1 MTKTSDVVAIMAGGL
16 SMTPAV
22 VDAVRAAG
30 VRSVVINNTWTL
42 MPDADCLVACDAAWW
57 HVRNPRVSPTAD
69 EFKGERVVMCQKFKV
84 TDATFE
90 KPHPILL
97 GSNSALQA
105 AWREARRGARRLLL
119 FGVDLRDD
127 ELTHHYG
134 PHKWAGPRTGPSR
147 PRFARA
153 RKAWAQFAAGE
164 DRPEVI
170 NCSERSA
177 LECFPKMAMEA
188 AFGLSVP

>member
-1 MTKTSDVVAIMAGGL
+1 MPDVVAIMAGGL

-42 MPDADCLVACDAAWW
+42 MPDADCLVACDSRWW
-57 HVRNPRVSPTAD
+57 RGRNPRVSPTAD
-69 EFKGERVVMCQKFKV
+69 EFKGERIVMCKKSPV
-84 TDATFE
+84 DDATFE
-90 KPHPILL
+90 TPHSIHL

-105 AWREARRGARRLLL
+105 AYRETKRGAKRLLL

-127 ELTHHYG
+127 ELVHHYG
-134 PHKWAGPRTGPSR
+134 PHAFALGNPTR
-147 PRFARA
+147 PRFVRA
-153 RKAWAQFAAGE
+153 RQAWEVFAKMP

-170 NCSERSA
+170 NNPHSA
-177 LECFPKMAMEA
+177 LECFPKASTEVA
-188 AFGLSVP
+188 LGLPVS

>member
-1 MTKTSDVVAIMAGGL
+1 MAGGL
-16 SMTPAV
+16 SMSVAV

-42 MPDADCLVACDAAWW
+42 MSDADCLVACDSPWW
-57 HVRNPRVSPTAD
+57 HARAPRVSPTTD
-69 EFKGERVVMCQKFKV
+69 EFKGERIVMCQNFKIG
-84 TDATFE
+84 DATYE
-90 KPHPILL
+90 APQPIVI

-105 AWREARRGARRLLL
+105 AYRETKRGAKRLLL

-134 PHKWAGPRTGPSR
+134 PHSLGTWSR
-147 PRFARA
+147 NRPTKPRFARA
-153 RKAWAQFAAGE
+153 RKAWGDFAAGP
-164 DRPEVI
+164 RPEVI

-177 LECFPKMAMEA
+177 LDCFPKMTTEDAL
-188 AFGLSVP
+188 GLP